1 MSDNNIPAQ
10 PKRPS
15 VLFSRSEQADSQPTP
30 KRRKPVSFILL
41 GGAILIAGGMLG
53 LSSFFQP
60 QESIKIDV
68 TSLNATPTGSLEM
81 TGARYSGRTPSG
93 NFFSITADRAVEDA
107 NNKQTMHLFNPNG
120 TVEREGKGITRL
132 ISQEGFY
139 NASADTI
146 ELFGAVKVHRD
157 LQNLTLLTERMQA
170 NIGAGTLLTSTAV
183 EVSSPDMQVT
193 AGGMQAYDHGE
204 RIIFTGNPRAVFTS
218 NAQQAQ

>member
-1 MSDNNIPAQ
+1 MIISVIGSGGREHAICKKISESPQVSKIYCIPGNAGTSEIAENI
-10 PKRPS
+10 
-15 VLFSRSEQADSQPTP
+15 E
-30 KRRKPVSFILL
+30 
-41 GGAILIAGGMLG
+41 
-53 LSSFFQP
+53 
-60 QESIKIDV
+60 IDI
-68 TSLNATPTGSLEM
+68 TSLSATPTGSLEM

-157 LQNLTLLTERMQA
+157 IQNLTLLTERIQA

-183 EVSSPDMQVT
+183 
-193 AGGMQAYDHGE
+193 DHIV
-204 RIIFTGNPRAVFTS
+204 RK
-218 NAQQAQ
+218 